1 MGRKKHDG
9 IGHLMVLP
17 TYLVYFL
24 FIFIP
29 VVMTIWLGFT
39 NNDLFTRSD
48 FIGIANFV
56 RLFGDVV
63 FLKAL
68 QNTAVYSLGTIIPQ
82 IVLALLL
89 ANSLNQ
95 GIPGRKTFRLAF
107 YLPYVVSMV
116 SVSMLWLW
124 IYEPATGVLNQTTKS
139 LGLPAT
145 RWLYDQDLAL
155 TSLIVM
161 GVWKMTGYN
170 MVIYLAGLQQIPAH
184 LYEAADIDGASA
196 LSKFVRITVPL
207 VQPTTF
213 FLFVINTIQS
223 FSVFEQVNIMTEGGP
238 NNATTTIVHQLYTR
252 GFEEFQMGYASS
264 MGVFLLGLIFVLTV
278 LNFRYGRQGYD
289 LM

>member
-124 IYEPATGVLNQTTKS
+124 IYEPATGVLNQTMKS
-139 LGLPAT
+139 LGLPAM

-289 LM
+289 LT

>member
-1 MGRKKHDG
+1 
-9 IGHLMVLP
+9 MVLP

-39 NNDLFTRSD
+39 NNDLFTRSE
-48 FIGIANFV
+48 FVGLANFV
-56 RLFGDVV
+56 RLSGDVV

-68 QNTAVYSLGTIIPQ
+68 QNTAIYSLGTIIPQ

-95 GIPGRKTFRLAF
+95 RIPGRKTLRLAF

-124 IYEPATGVLNQTTKS
+124 IYEPATGVLNQTMRS
-139 LGLPAT
+139 LGLPAM

-155 TSLIVM
+155 PSLIVM

-184 LYEAADIDGASA
+184 LYEAANIDGASA
-196 LSKFVRITVPL
+196 LSKFTRITVPL

>member
-1 MGRKKHDG
+1 
-9 IGHLMVLP
+9 MVLP

-48 FIGIANFV
+48 FFGLANFV

-89 ANSLNQ
+89 ANSLNH

-124 IYEPATGVLNQTTKS
+124 IYEPATGVLNQTMKS
-139 LGLPAT
+139 LGLPAM

-184 LYEAADIDGASA
+184 LYEAADIDGAST

-252 GFEEFQMGYASS
+252 GFEDFQMGYASS

>member
-1 MGRKKHDG
+1 
-9 IGHLMVLP
+9 MVLP

-24 FIFIP
+24 FIFVP

-39 NNDLFTRSD
+39 NNDLFSRSE
-48 FIGIANFV
+48 FVGLANFV

-63 FLKAL
+63 FRKAL
-68 QNTAVYSLGTIIPQ
+68 QNTAIYSVGTIIPQ

-95 GIPGRKTFRLAF
+95 RIPGRNTLRLAF

-124 IYEPATGVLNQTTKS
+124 IYEPATGVLNQTLRS
-139 LGLPAT
+139 LGLPAM
-145 RWLYDQDLAL
+145 RWLYDQHLAL
-155 TSLIVM
+155 PSLIVM

-252 GFEEFQMGYASS
+252 GFEEFQMGYAAS
-264 MGVFLLGLIFVLTV
+264 MGVFLLALIFVLTV

>member
-1 MGRKKHDG
+1 
-9 IGHLMVLP
+9 MVLP

-39 NNDLFTRSD
+39 NNDLFTRSE
-48 FIGIANFV
+48 FVGLANFV
-56 RLFGDVV
+56 RLFGDAV

-89 ANSLNQ
+89 ANALNQ
-95 GIPGRKTFRLAF
+95 RIPGRKTLRLAF

-124 IYEPATGVLNQTTKS
+124 IYEPATGVLNQTMRS
-139 LGLPAT
+139 LGLPAM

-155 TSLIVM
+155 ASLIIM
-161 GVWKMTGYN
+161 GIWKMTGYN

-196 LSKFVRITVPL
+196 LSKFSRITVPL

>member
-48 FIGIANFV
+48 FVGIANFV

-124 IYEPATGVLNQTTKS
+124 IYEPATGVLNQTMKS
-139 LGLPAT
+139 LGLPAM

>member
-1 MGRKKHDG
+1 
-9 IGHLMVLP
+9 MVLP

-124 IYEPATGVLNQTTKS
+124 IYEPATGVLNQTMKS
-139 LGLPAT
+139 LGLPAM

-184 LYEAADIDGASA
+184 LYEAANIDGASA

-289 LM
+289 FM

>member
-1 MGRKKHDG
+1 
-9 IGHLMVLP
+9 MVLP

-39 NNDLFTRSD
+39 NNDLFTRSE
-48 FIGIANFV
+48 FVGLANFV
-56 RLFGDVV
+56 RLFGDAV

-68 QNTAVYSLGTIIPQ
+68 KNTAIYAFGTIIPQ

-95 GIPGRKTFRLAF
+95 RIPGRKTLRLAF

-124 IYEPATGVLNQTTKS
+124 IYEPATGVLNQTMRS
-139 LGLPAT
+139 LGLPAM

-155 TSLIVM
+155 ASLIIM
-161 GVWKMTGYN
+161 GIWKMTGYN

-196 LSKFVRITVPL
+196 LSKFSRITVPL

>member
-1 MGRKKHDG
+1 
-9 IGHLMVLP
+9 MVLP

-48 FIGIANFV
+48 FVGIANFV

-124 IYEPATGVLNQTTKS
+124 IYEPATGVLNQTMKS
-139 LGLPAT
+139 LGLPAM

-170 MVIYLAGLQQIPAH
+170 MVIYLAGLQQIPVH

>member
-1 MGRKKHDG
+1 
-9 IGHLMVLP
+9 MVLP

-48 FIGIANFV
+48 FVGIANFV

-124 IYEPATGVLNQTTKS
+124 IYEPATGVLNQTMKS
-139 LGLPAT
+139 LGLPAM

>member
-1 MGRKKHDG
+1 
-9 IGHLMVLP
+9 MVLP
-17 TYLVYFL
+17 TYLVYFV

-124 IYEPATGVLNQTTKS
+124 IYEPATGVLNQTMKS
-139 LGLPAT
+139 LGLPAM

>member
-124 IYEPATGVLNQTTKS
+124 IYEPATGVLNQTMKS
-139 LGLPAT
+139 LGLPAM

-184 LYEAADIDGASA
+184 LYEAANIDGASA

>member
-1 MGRKKHDG
+1 
-9 IGHLMVLP
+9 MVLP

-124 IYEPATGVLNQTTKS
+124 IYEPATGVLNQTMKS
-139 LGLPAT
+139 LGLPAM

-170 MVIYLAGLQQIPAH
+170 MVIYLAGLQQIPEH
-184 LYEAADIDGASA
+184 LYEAANIDGASA
-196 LSKFVRITVPL
+196 LSKFARITVPL

>member
-1 MGRKKHDG
+1 
-9 IGHLMVLP
+9 MVLP

-124 IYEPATGVLNQTTKS
+124 IYEPATGVLNQTMKS
-139 LGLPAT
+139 LGLPAM

>member
-1 MGRKKHDG
+1 
-9 IGHLMVLP
+9 MVLP

-24 FIFIP
+24 FIFVP

-39 NNDLFTRSD
+39 NNDLFSRSE
-48 FIGIANFV
+48 FVGLANFV

-63 FLKAL
+63 FRKAL
-68 QNTAVYSLGTIIPQ
+68 QNTAIYSLGTIIPQ

-95 GIPGRKTFRLAF
+95 RIPGRNTLRLAF

-124 IYEPATGVLNQTTKS
+124 IYEPATGVLNQTLRS
-139 LGLPAT
+139 LGLPAM
-145 RWLYDQDLAL
+145 RWLYDQHLAL
-155 TSLIVM
+155 PSLIVM

-252 GFEEFQMGYASS
+252 GFEEFQMGYAAS
-264 MGVFLLGLIFVLTV
+264 MGVFLLALIFVLTV

>member
-1 MGRKKHDG
+1 
-9 IGHLMVLP
+9 MVLP

-124 IYEPATGVLNQTTKS
+124 IYEPATGVLNQTMKS
-139 LGLPAT
+139 LGLPAM

-184 LYEAADIDGASA
+184 LYEAANIDGASA

>member
-1 MGRKKHDG
+1 
-9 IGHLMVLP
+9 
-17 TYLVYFL
+17 
-24 FIFIP
+24 
-29 VVMTIWLGFT
+29 MTIWLGFT

-48 FIGIANFV
+48 FVGIANFV

-124 IYEPATGVLNQTTKS
+124 IYEPATGVLNQTMKS
-139 LGLPAT
+139 LGLPAM

-170 MVIYLAGLQQIPAH
+170 MVIYLAGLQQIPVH

-252 GFEEFQMGYASS
+252 GFEEFQMSYASS

>member
-1 MGRKKHDG
+1 MRRKKHDG
-9 IGHLMVLP
+9 IGHFMVLP
-17 TYLVYFL
+17 CYLVYFL

-29 VVMTIWLGFT
+29 FVMTIGLAFT
-39 NNDLFTRSD
+39 NNNLFTRSD
-48 FIGIANFV
+48 FVGLANFV
-56 RLFGDVV
+56 RLFGDKV

-68 QNTAVYSLGTIIPQ
+68 QNTAIYSLGTIIPQ
-82 IVLALLL
+82 LALALLL
-89 ANSLNQ
+89 ANAVNQ
-95 GIPGRKTFRLAF
+95 KIPARNTFRLAF

-124 IYEPATGVLNQTTKS
+124 IYEPATGILNQTMRF
-139 LGLPAT
+139 LGLPAM

-170 MVIYLAGLQQIPAH
+170 MIIYLAGLQQIPNH
-184 LYEAADIDGASA
+184 LYEAAEIDGASA
-196 LSKFVRITVPL
+196 LTRFFRITVPL

-213 FLFVINTIQS
+213 FLFVINSIQS

-264 MGVFLLGLIFVLTV
+264 MGVFLIVVILALTA

>member
-1 MGRKKHDG
+1 M
-9 IGHLMVLP
+9 
-17 TYLVYFL
+17 
-24 FIFIP
+24 
-29 VVMTIWLGFT
+29 
-39 NNDLFTRSD
+39 
-48 FIGIANFV
+48 
-56 RLFGDVV
+56 
-63 FLKAL
+63 
-68 QNTAVYSLGTIIPQ
+68 
-82 IVLALLL
+82 
-89 ANSLNQ
+89 
-95 GIPGRKTFRLAF
+95 
-107 YLPYVVSMV
+107 
-116 SVSMLWLW
+116 
-124 IYEPATGVLNQTTKS
+124 
-139 LGLPAT
+139 
-145 RWLYDQDLAL
+145 
-155 TSLIVM
+155 
-161 GVWKMTGYN
+161 
-170 MVIYLAGLQQIPAH
+170 AGLQQIPAH

>member
-1 MGRKKHDG
+1 
-9 IGHLMVLP
+9 MVLP

-48 FIGIANFV
+48 FVGLANFV
-56 RLFGDVV
+56 RLFGDAV
-63 FLKAL
+63 FMKAL
-68 QNTAVYSLGTIIPQ
+68 RNTAVYSLGTIIPQ

-89 ANSLNQ
+89 ANALNQ

-124 IYEPATGVLNQTTKS
+124 IYEPATGVLNQTMKS
-139 LGLPAT
+139 LGLPAM

-155 TSLIVM
+155 ISLIVM

-170 MVIYLAGLQQIPAH
+170 MVIYLAGLQQIPVH
-184 LYEAADIDGASA
+184 LYEAADMDGASA

-264 MGVFLLGLIFVLTV
+264 MGVFLLGLILVLTV

>member
-1 MGRKKHDG
+1 
-9 IGHLMVLP
+9 MVLP

-48 FIGIANFV
+48 FVGIANFV

-124 IYEPATGVLNQTTKS
+124 IYEPATGVLNQTMKS
-139 LGLPAT
+139 LGLPAM

-184 LYEAADIDGASA
+184 LYEAANIDGASA

>member
-1 MGRKKHDG
+1 
-9 IGHLMVLP
+9 MVLP

-39 NNDLFTRSD
+39 NNDLFTRSE
-48 FIGIANFV
+48 FVGLANFV
-56 RLFGDVV
+56 RLFGDAV

-68 QNTAVYSLGTIIPQ
+68 KNTAIYSLGTIIPQ

-95 GIPGRKTFRLAF
+95 RIPGRKTLRLAF

-124 IYEPATGVLNQTTKS
+124 IYEPATGVLNQTMRS
-139 LGLPAT
+139 LGLPAM

-155 TSLIVM
+155 ASLIIM

-184 LYEAADIDGASA
+184 LYEAADMDGASA
-196 LSKFVRITVPL
+196 LSKFSRITVPL

>member
-1 MGRKKHDG
+1 
-9 IGHLMVLP
+9 MVLP

-39 NNDLFTRSD
+39 NNDLFTRSE
-48 FIGIANFV
+48 FVGLANFV
-56 RLFGDVV
+56 RLFGDAV

-95 GIPGRKTFRLAF
+95 RIPGRKTLRLAF

-124 IYEPATGVLNQTTKS
+124 IYEPATGVLNQTMRL
-139 LGLPAT
+139 LGLPAM
-145 RWLYDQDLAL
+145 RWLYDQNLAL
-155 TSLIVM
+155 TSLIIM

-184 LYEAADIDGASA
+184 LYEAAEIDGASA
-196 LSKFVRITVPL
+196 FSKFSRITVPL

>member
-1 MGRKKHDG
+1 
-9 IGHLMVLP
+9 MVLP

-48 FIGIANFV
+48 FVGIANFV

-124 IYEPATGVLNQTTKS
+124 IYEPATGVLNQTMKS
-139 LGLPAT
+139 LGLPAM

-184 LYEAADIDGASA
+184 LYEAANIDGASA
-196 LSKFVRITVPL
+196 LSKFVRITIPL